1 MNVLILMRN
10 FLSLLFFLFISLW
23 GGTQNITISGTIKDS
38 QSGETLIGATVFVN
52 ELKIGASTNVY
63 GFYSLTIPAGTYSV
77 TYSYVGYKEVSST
90 RTLAESVTL
99 NQELTSSDVV
109 INEFK
114 VEAEKG
120 DENTKSTQM
129 GTVELDVEQIKNL
142 PAFMGEVDVLKTIQ
156 LLPGVQSSGE
166 GNTGFYVRG
175 GGPDQN
181 LIMLD
186 EAVVYNAAH
195 LFGFFSVFNADA
207 IKNVNLIKG
216 GMPANY
222 GGRLSSVLDIS
233 MKEGNDRNFHGA
245 GGIGLIASRL
255 TLEGPVQKNKSSFIV
270 SGRRTYISELAQ
282 PFIKEDAPIK
292 GSGYYFYDFNAK
304 INYQVSDKDKLF
316 LSGYFGKD
324 VFTYS
329 QAESGFTINIPWG
342 NATAALRWNHIFS
355 DKLFL
360 NTTAIYSS
368 YDFTFEGRQEDFS
381 FGLYSGI
388 RDWNLKADFS
398 YYPNPKNTIK
408 FGVNYTYHTF
418 IPNNVTATQGDTEF
432 DLGGAVRLYANEG
445 AIYFLDD
452 IELSPLLKINAGIR
466 LSSFQHVGPFK
477 RYIKDNEGNVLEE
490 IEYDDFQSLKTYV
503 RPEPRLTGRYTLNE
517 SSSMKFGATLNYQYM
532 HLVSVGGNSL
542 PTDLWIPSTDI
553 VKPQQASQ
561 VNLGYFK
568 NFKKNT
574 YEASVELYYKDL
586 RNLVEFKDGA
596 DPSDG
601 VNDNIDNQLTFGKG
615 YSYGA
620 ELFLKKSLGKL
631 TGWVGYT
638 WSRTMR
644 QFDELNQG
652 REYPAKF
659 DRRHDLSITAS
670 YNLGEKWTFGAI
682 FVYATGNSITLPASK
697 YFIEGE
703 LLVEYAD
710 RNSYRMAPYH
720 RADISATYQGKKH
733 KEYKDVATGEIKKVK
748 KKFTSSWNFSVFN
761 LYNRRNPYFIYFDS
775 SGGFTQGTLDVSAIQ
790 VSLFPILPSVT
801 WNFSF

>member
-1 MNVLILMRN
+1 MLKLKLTFFFVLISFVS
-10 FLSLLFFLFISLW
+10 FL
-23 GGTQNITISGTIKDS
+23 QNSTLSGSIKDS
-38 QSGETLIGATVFVN
+38 ETGELLIGASVFV
-52 ELKIGASTNVY
+52 EKLKQGISSNLY
-63 GFYSLTIPAGTYSV
+63 GFYSLTIPNGNYTVKVSF
-77 TYSYVGYKEVSST
+77 VGYREVVKKI
-90 RTLAESVTL
+90 E
-99 NQELTSSDVV
+99 
-109 INEFK
+109 INESQKLNIELVPTDVFIPI
-114 VEAEKG
+114 VTIEG
-120 DENTKSTQM
+120 ENEDGNTRDTDMSK
-129 GTVELDVEQIKNL
+129 VELDVEQLKTL
-142 PAFMGEVDVLKTIQ
+142 PAFMGEVDILKSIQ

-207 IKNVNLIKG
+207 IKNVNLVKG

-233 MKEGNDRNFHGA
+233 MKDGNAKKFQAD
-245 GGIGLIASRL
+245 GGIGVIASRL
-255 TLEGPVQKNKSSFIV
+255 TLQGPIQKNKSSFIV

-282 PFIKEDAPIK
+282 PFIKDDSPVK

-304 INYQVSDKDKLF
+304 LNYEISDKDRLY

-324 VFTYS
+324 VFTYV
-329 QAESGFTINIPWG
+329 QAESGFTVNIPWG
-342 NATAALRWNHIFS
+342 NATAALRWNHLFS

-368 YDFTFEGRQEDFS
+368 YDFQFEGRQEDFS

-398 YYPNPKNTIK
+398 YYPNPKHTIK
-408 FGVNYTYHTF
+408 FGTNYTYHTF

-445 AIYFLDD
+445 ALYFLDD
-452 IELSPLLKINAGIR
+452 VELTSLLKMNIGFR
-466 LSSFQHVGPFK
+466 LSSFQHIGPFT
-477 RYIKDNEGNVLEE
+477 RYIKDNNDNIIET
-490 IEYDDFQSLKTYV
+490 IEYTGKKALKTYV
-503 RPEPRLTGRYTLNE
+503 RPEPRVTGRLILDEN
-517 SSSMKFGATLNYQYM
+517 SSFKFGSTLNYQYM

-542 PTDLWIPSTDI
+542 PTNLWIPSTDVI
-553 VKPQQASQ
+553 KPQQAIQ
-561 VNLGYFK
+561 FNMGYFR
-568 NFKKNT
+568 NFKNNMFET
-574 YEASVELYYKDL
+574 SVEVYYKDL
-586 RNLVEFKDGA
+586 QNLIEFKDGA

-601 VNDNIDNQLTFGKG
+601 VNDNIDNQVTFGDG

-620 ELFLKKSLGKL
+620 ELFIKKNKGKL
-631 TGWVGYT
+631 TGWIGYT
-638 WSRTMR
+638 WSKTFR
-644 QFDELNQG
+644 QFDELNNG
-652 REYPAKF
+652 NKYPAKF
-659 DRRHDLSITAS
+659 DRRHDLSITGA
-670 YNLGEKWTFGAI
+670 YRLNERWVFGAV

-697 YFIEGE
+697 YFVEGD

-720 RADISATYQGKKH
+720 RADISATWYGKKY
-733 KEYKDVATGEIKKVK
+733 KEFKNIETGEMEQVP
-748 KKFTSSWNFSVFN
+748 KKFTSNWNFSVFN
-761 LYNRRNPYFIYFDS
+761 LYNRKNPYFIYFDNT
-775 SGGFTQGTLDVSAIQ
+775 GNLTQGTLDVAAIQ
-790 VSLFPILPSVT
+790 VSLFPVLPSVT

>member
-1 MNVLILMRN
+1 MLKLKLTFFFVLISFVS
-10 FLSLLFFLFISLW
+10 FL
-23 GGTQNITISGTIKDS
+23 QNSTLSGSIKDS
-38 QSGETLIGATVFVN
+38 ETGELLIGASVFV
-52 ELKIGASTNVY
+52 EKLKQGISSNLY
-63 GFYSLTIPAGTYSV
+63 GFYSLTIPNGNYTVKVSF
-77 TYSYVGYKEVSST
+77 VGYREVVKKI
-90 RTLAESVTL
+90 E
-99 NQELTSSDVV
+99 
-109 INEFK
+109 INESQKLNIELVPTDVFIPI
-114 VEAEKG
+114 VTIEG
-120 DENTKSTQM
+120 ENEDGNTRDTDMSK
-129 GTVELDVEQIKNL
+129 VELDVEQLKTL
-142 PAFMGEVDVLKTIQ
+142 PAFMGEVDILKSIQ

-207 IKNVNLIKG
+207 IKNVNLVKG

-233 MKEGNDRNFHGA
+233 MKDGNAKKFQAD
-245 GGIGLIASRL
+245 GGIGVIASRL
-255 TLEGPVQKNKSSFIV
+255 TLQGPIQKNKSSFIV

-282 PFIKEDAPIK
+282 PFIKDDSPVK

-304 INYQVSDKDKLF
+304 LNYEISDKDRLY

-324 VFTYS
+324 VFTYV
-329 QAESGFTINIPWG
+329 QAESGFTVNIPWG
-342 NATAALRWNHIFS
+342 NATAALRWNHLFS

-368 YDFTFEGRQEDFS
+368 YDFQFEGRQEDFS

-398 YYPNPKNTIK
+398 YYPNPKHTIK
-408 FGVNYTYHTF
+408 FGANYTYHTF

-445 AIYFLDD
+445 ALYFLDD
-452 IELSPLLKINAGIR
+452 VELTSLLKMNIGFR
-466 LSSFQHVGPFK
+466 LSSFQHIGPFT
-477 RYIKDNEGNVLEE
+477 RYIKDNNDNIIET
-490 IEYDDFQSLKTYV
+490 IEYTGKKALKTYV
-503 RPEPRLTGRYTLNE
+503 RPEPRVTGRLILDEN
-517 SSSMKFGATLNYQYM
+517 SSFKFGSTLNYQYM

-542 PTDLWIPSTDI
+542 PTDLWIPSTDVI
-553 VKPQQASQ
+553 KPQQAIQ
-561 VNLGYFK
+561 FNMGYFR
-568 NFKKNT
+568 NFKNNMFET
-574 YEASVELYYKDL
+574 SVEVYYKDL
-586 RNLVEFKDGA
+586 QNLIEFKDGA

-601 VNDNIDNQLTFGKG
+601 VNDNIDNQVTFGDG

-620 ELFLKKSLGKL
+620 ELFIKKNKGKL
-631 TGWVGYT
+631 IGWIGYT
-638 WSRTMR
+638 WSKTFR
-644 QFDELNQG
+644 QFDELNNG
-652 REYPAKF
+652 NKYPAKF
-659 DRRHDLSITAS
+659 DRRHDLSITGA
-670 YNLGEKWTFGAI
+670 YRLNERWVFGAV

-697 YFIEGE
+697 YFVEGE

-720 RADISATYQGKKH
+720 RADISATWYGKKY
-733 KEYKDVATGEIKKVK
+733 KEFKNIETGEMEQVP
-748 KKFTSSWNFSVFN
+748 KKFTSNWNFSVFN
-761 LYNRRNPYFIYFDS
+761 LYNRKNPYFIYFDNT
-775 SGGFTQGTLDVSAIQ
+775 GNLTQGTLDVAAIQ
-790 VSLFPILPSVT
+790 VSLFPVLPSVT

>member
-1 MNVLILMRN
+1 MLKLKLTFFFVLISFVS
-10 FLSLLFFLFISLW
+10 FL
-23 GGTQNITISGTIKDS
+23 QNSTLSGSIKDS
-38 QSGETLIGATVFVN
+38 ETGELLIGASVFV
-52 ELKIGASTNVY
+52 EKLKQGISSNLY
-63 GFYSLTIPAGTYSV
+63 GFYSLTIPNGNYTVKVSF
-77 TYSYVGYKEVSST
+77 VGYSEVVKKI
-90 RTLAESVTL
+90 E
-99 NQELTSSDVV
+99 
-109 INEFK
+109 INESQKLNIELVPTDVFIPI
-114 VEAEKG
+114 VTIEG
-120 DENTKSTQM
+120 ENEDGNTRDTDMSK
-129 GTVELDVEQIKNL
+129 VELDVEQLKTL
-142 PAFMGEVDVLKTIQ
+142 PAFMGEVDILKSIQ

-207 IKNVNLIKG
+207 IKNVNLVKG

-233 MKEGNDRNFHGA
+233 MKDGNAKKFQAD
-245 GGIGLIASRL
+245 GGIGVIASRL
-255 TLEGPVQKNKSSFIV
+255 TLQGPIQKNKSSFIV

-282 PFIKEDAPIK
+282 PFIKDDSPVK

-304 INYQVSDKDKLF
+304 LNYEISDKDRLY

-324 VFTYS
+324 VFTYV
-329 QAESGFTINIPWG
+329 QAESGFTVNIPWG
-342 NATAALRWNHIFS
+342 NATAALRWNHLFS

-368 YDFTFEGRQEDFS
+368 YDFQFEGRQEDFS

-398 YYPNPKNTIK
+398 YYPNPKHTIK
-408 FGVNYTYHTF
+408 FGANCTYHTF

-445 AIYFLDD
+445 ALYFLDD
-452 IELSPLLKINAGIR
+452 VELTSLLKMNIGFR
-466 LSSFQHVGPFK
+466 LSSFQHIGPFT
-477 RYIKDNEGNVLEE
+477 RYIKDNNDNIIET
-490 IEYDDFQSLKTYV
+490 IEYTGKKALKTYV
-503 RPEPRLTGRYTLNE
+503 RPEPRVTGRLILDEN
-517 SSSMKFGATLNYQYM
+517 SSFKFGSTLNYQYM

-542 PTDLWIPSTDI
+542 PTDLWIPSTDVI
-553 VKPQQASQ
+553 KPQQAIQ
-561 VNLGYFK
+561 FNMGYFR
-568 NFKKNT
+568 NFKNNMFET
-574 YEASVELYYKDL
+574 SVEVYYKDL
-586 RNLVEFKDGA
+586 QNLIEFKDGA

-601 VNDNIDNQLTFGKG
+601 VNDNIDNQVTFGDG

-620 ELFLKKSLGKL
+620 ELFIKKNKGKL
-631 TGWVGYT
+631 TGWIGYT
-638 WSRTMR
+638 WSKTFR
-644 QFDELNQG
+644 QFDELNNG
-652 REYPAKF
+652 NKYPAKF
-659 DRRHDLSITAS
+659 DRRHDLSITGA
-670 YNLGEKWTFGAI
+670 YRLNERWVFGAV

-697 YFIEGE
+697 YFVEGE

-720 RADISATYQGKKH
+720 RADISATWYGKKY
-733 KEYKDVATGEIKKVK
+733 KEFKNIETGEMEQVP
-748 KKFTSSWNFSVFN
+748 KKFTSNWNFSVFN
-761 LYNRRNPYFIYFDS
+761 LYNRKNPYFIYFDNT
-775 SGGFTQGTLDVSAIQ
+775 GNLTQGTLDVAAIQ
-790 VSLFPILPSVT
+790 VSLFPVLPSVT

>member
-1 MNVLILMRN
+1 MLKLKLTFFFVLISFVS
-10 FLSLLFFLFISLW
+10 FL
-23 GGTQNITISGTIKDS
+23 QNSTLSGSIKDS
-38 QSGETLIGATVFVN
+38 ETGELLIGASVFV
-52 ELKIGASTNVY
+52 EKLKQGISSNLY
-63 GFYSLTIPAGTYSV
+63 GFYSLTIPNGNYTVKVSF
-77 TYSYVGYKEVSST
+77 VGYREVVKKI
-90 RTLAESVTL
+90 E
-99 NQELTSSDVV
+99 
-109 INEFK
+109 INESQKLNIELVPTDVFIPI
-114 VEAEKG
+114 VTIEG
-120 DENTKSTQM
+120 ENEDGNTRDTDMSK
-129 GTVELDVEQIKNL
+129 VELDVEQLKTL
-142 PAFMGEVDVLKTIQ
+142 PAFMGEVDILKSIQ

-207 IKNVNLIKG
+207 IKNVNLVKG

-233 MKEGNDRNFHGA
+233 MKDGNAKKFQAD
-245 GGIGLIASRL
+245 GGIGVIASRL
-255 TLEGPVQKNKSSFIV
+255 TLQGPIQKNKSSFIV

-282 PFIKEDAPIK
+282 PFIKDDSPVK

-304 INYQVSDKDKLF
+304 LNYEISDKDRLY

-324 VFTYS
+324 VFTYV
-329 QAESGFTINIPWG
+329 QAESGFTVNIPWG
-342 NATAALRWNHIFS
+342 NATAALRWNHLFS

-368 YDFTFEGRQEDFS
+368 YDFQFEGRQEDFS

-398 YYPNPKNTIK
+398 YYPNPKHTIK
-408 FGVNYTYHTF
+408 FGANYTYHTF

-445 AIYFLDD
+445 ALYFLDD
-452 IELSPLLKINAGIR
+452 VELTSLLKMNIGFR
-466 LSSFQHVGPFK
+466 LSSFQHIGPFT
-477 RYIKDNEGNVLEE
+477 RYIKDNNDNIIET
-490 IEYDDFQSLKTYV
+490 IEYTGKKALKTYV
-503 RPEPRLTGRYTLNE
+503 RPEPRVTGRLILDEN
-517 SSSMKFGATLNYQYM
+517 SSFKFGSTLNYQYM

-542 PTDLWIPSTDI
+542 PTNLWIPSTDVI
-553 VKPQQASQ
+553 KPQQAIQ
-561 VNLGYFK
+561 FNMGYFR
-568 NFKKNT
+568 NFKNNMFET
-574 YEASVELYYKDL
+574 SVEVYYKDL
-586 RNLVEFKDGA
+586 QNLIEFKDGA

-601 VNDNIDNQLTFGKG
+601 VNDNIDNQVTFGDG

-620 ELFLKKSLGKL
+620 ELFIKKNKGKL
-631 TGWVGYT
+631 TGWIGYT
-638 WSRTMR
+638 WSKTFR
-644 QFDELNQG
+644 QFDELNNG
-652 REYPAKF
+652 NKYPAKF
-659 DRRHDLSITAS
+659 DRRHDLSITGA
-670 YNLGEKWTFGAI
+670 YRLNERWVFGAV

-697 YFIEGE
+697 YFVEGD

-720 RADISATYQGKKH
+720 RADISATWYGKKY
-733 KEYKDVATGEIKKVK
+733 KEFKNIETGEMEQVP
-748 KKFTSSWNFSVFN
+748 KKFTSNWNFSVFN
-761 LYNRRNPYFIYFDS
+761 LYNRKNPYFIYFDNT
-775 SGGFTQGTLDVSAIQ
+775 GNLTQGTLDVAAIQ
-790 VSLFPILPSVT
+790 VSLFPVLPSVT

>member
-1 MNVLILMRN
+1 MLKLKLTFFFVLISFVS
-10 FLSLLFFLFISLW
+10 FL
-23 GGTQNITISGTIKDS
+23 QNSTLSGSIKDS
-38 QSGETLIGATVFVN
+38 ETGELLIGASVFV
-52 ELKIGASTNVY
+52 EKLKQGISSNLY
-63 GFYSLTIPAGTYSV
+63 GFYSLTIPNGNYTVKVSF
-77 TYSYVGYKEVSST
+77 VGYREVVKKI
-90 RTLAESVTL
+90 E
-99 NQELTSSDVV
+99 
-109 INEFK
+109 INESQKLNIELVPTDVFIPI
-114 VEAEKG
+114 VTIEG
-120 DENTKSTQM
+120 ENEDGNTRDADMSK
-129 GTVELDVEQIKNL
+129 VELDVEQLKTL
-142 PAFMGEVDVLKTIQ
+142 PAFMGEVDILKSIQ

-207 IKNVNLIKG
+207 IKNVNLVKG

-233 MKEGNDRNFHGA
+233 MKDGNAKKFQAD
-245 GGIGLIASRL
+245 GGIGVIASRL
-255 TLEGPVQKNKSSFIV
+255 TLQGPIQKNKSSFIV

-282 PFIKEDAPIK
+282 PFIKDDSPVK

-304 INYQVSDKDKLF
+304 LNYEISDKDRLY

-324 VFTYS
+324 VFTYV
-329 QAESGFTINIPWG
+329 QAESGFTVNIPWG
-342 NATAALRWNHIFS
+342 NATAALRWNHLFS

-368 YDFTFEGRQEDFS
+368 YDFQFEGRQEDFS

-398 YYPNPKNTIK
+398 YYPNPKHTIK
-408 FGVNYTYHTF
+408 FGANYTYHTF

-445 AIYFLDD
+445 ALYFLDD
-452 IELSPLLKINAGIR
+452 VELTSLLKMNIGFR
-466 LSSFQHVGPFK
+466 LSSFQHIGPFT
-477 RYIKDNEGNVLEE
+477 RYIKDNNDNIIET
-490 IEYDDFQSLKTYV
+490 IEYTGKKALKTYV
-503 RPEPRLTGRYTLNE
+503 RPEPRVTGRLILDEN
-517 SSSMKFGATLNYQYM
+517 SSFKFGSTLNYQYM

-542 PTDLWIPSTDI
+542 PTNLWIPSTDVI
-553 VKPQQASQ
+553 KPQQAIQ
-561 VNLGYFK
+561 FNMGYFR
-568 NFKKNT
+568 NFKNNMFET
-574 YEASVELYYKDL
+574 SVEVYYKDL
-586 RNLVEFKDGA
+586 QNLIEFKDGA

-601 VNDNIDNQLTFGKG
+601 VNDNIDNQVTFGDG

-620 ELFLKKSLGKL
+620 ELFIKKNKGKL
-631 TGWVGYT
+631 TGWIGYT
-638 WSRTMR
+638 WSKTFR
-644 QFDELNQG
+644 QFDELNNG
-652 REYPAKF
+652 NKYPAKF
-659 DRRHDLSITAS
+659 DRRHDLSITGA
-670 YNLGEKWTFGAI
+670 YRLNERWVFGAV

-697 YFIEGE
+697 YFVEGE

-720 RADISATYQGKKH
+720 RADISATWYGKKY
-733 KEYKDVATGEIKKVK
+733 KEFKNIETGEMEQVP
-748 KKFTSSWNFSVFN
+748 KKFTSNWNFSVFN
-761 LYNRRNPYFIYFDS
+761 LYNRKNPYFIYFDNT
-775 SGGFTQGTLDVSAIQ
+775 GNLTQGTLDVAAIQ
-790 VSLFPILPSVT
+790 VSLFPVLPSVT

>member
-1 MNVLILMRN
+1 MLKLKLTFFFVLISFVS
-10 FLSLLFFLFISLW
+10 FL
-23 GGTQNITISGTIKDS
+23 QNSTLSGSIKDS
-38 QSGETLIGATVFVN
+38 ETGELLIGASVFV
-52 ELKIGASTNVY
+52 EKLKQGISSNLY
-63 GFYSLTIPAGTYSV
+63 GFYSLTIPNGNYTVKVSF
-77 TYSYVGYKEVSST
+77 VGYREVVKKIEIHESQKLNIELVPTDVFIPIVTIEGENEDGNT
-90 RTLAESVTL
+90 RDTDMS
-99 NQELTSSDVV
+99 
-109 INEFK
+109 K
-114 VEAEKG
+114 
-120 DENTKSTQM
+120 
-129 GTVELDVEQIKNL
+129 VELDVEQLKTL
-142 PAFMGEVDVLKTIQ
+142 PAFMGEVDILKSIQ

-207 IKNVNLIKG
+207 IKNVNLVKG

-233 MKEGNDRNFHGA
+233 MKDGNAKKFQAD
-245 GGIGLIASRL
+245 GGIGVIASRL
-255 TLEGPVQKNKSSFIV
+255 TLQGPIQKNKSSFIV

-282 PFIKEDAPIK
+282 PFIKDDSPVK

-304 INYQVSDKDKLF
+304 LNYEISDKDRLY

-324 VFTYS
+324 VFTYV
-329 QAESGFTINIPWG
+329 QAESGFTVNIPWG
-342 NATAALRWNHIFS
+342 NATAALRWNHLFS

-368 YDFTFEGRQEDFS
+368 YDFQFEGRQEDFS

-398 YYPNPKNTIK
+398 YYPNPKHTIK
-408 FGVNYTYHTF
+408 FGANYTYHTF

-445 AIYFLDD
+445 ALYFLDD
-452 IELSPLLKINAGIR
+452 VELTSLLKMNIGFR
-466 LSSFQHVGPFK
+466 LSSFQHIGPFT
-477 RYIKDNEGNVLEE
+477 RYIKDNNDNIIET
-490 IEYDDFQSLKTYV
+490 IEYTGKKALKTYV
-503 RPEPRLTGRYTLNE
+503 RPEPRVTGRLILDEN
-517 SSSMKFGATLNYQYM
+517 SSFKFGSTLNYQYM

-542 PTDLWIPSTDI
+542 PTDLWIPSTDVI
-553 VKPQQASQ
+553 KPQQAIQ
-561 VNLGYFK
+561 FNMGYFR
-568 NFKKNT
+568 NFKNNMFET
-574 YEASVELYYKDL
+574 SVEVYYKDL
-586 RNLVEFKDGA
+586 QNLIEFKDGA

-601 VNDNIDNQLTFGKG
+601 VNDNIDNQVTFGDG

-620 ELFLKKSLGKL
+620 ELFIKKNKGKL
-631 TGWVGYT
+631 TGWIGYT
-638 WSRTMR
+638 WSKTFR
-644 QFDELNQG
+644 QFDELNNG
-652 REYPAKF
+652 NKYPAKF
-659 DRRHDLSITAS
+659 DRRHDLSITGA
-670 YNLGEKWTFGAI
+670 YRLNERWVFGAV

-697 YFIEGE
+697 YFVEGE

-720 RADISATYQGKKH
+720 RADISATWYGKKY
-733 KEYKDVATGEIKKVK
+733 KEFKNIETGEMEQVP
-748 KKFTSSWNFSVFN
+748 KKFTSNWNFSVFN
-761 LYNRRNPYFIYFDS
+761 LYNRKNPYFIYFDNT
-775 SGGFTQGTLDVSAIQ
+775 GNLTQGTLDVAAIQ
-790 VSLFPILPSVT
+790 VSLFPVLPSVT

>member
-1 MNVLILMRN
+1 MLKLKLTFFFVLISFVS
-10 FLSLLFFLFISLW
+10 FL
-23 GGTQNITISGTIKDS
+23 QNSTLSGSIKDS
-38 QSGETLIGATVFVN
+38 ETGELLIGASVFV
-52 ELKIGASTNVY
+52 EKLKQGISSNLY
-63 GFYSLTIPAGTYSV
+63 GFYSLTIPNGNYTVKVSF
-77 TYSYVGYKEVSST
+77 VGYREVVKKI
-90 RTLAESVTL
+90 E
-99 NQELTSSDVV
+99 
-109 INEFK
+109 INESQKLNIELVPTDVFIPI
-114 VEAEKG
+114 VTIEG
-120 DENTKSTQM
+120 ENEDGNTRDTDMSK
-129 GTVELDVEQIKNL
+129 VELDVEQLKTL
-142 PAFMGEVDVLKTIQ
+142 PAFMGEVDILKSIQ

-207 IKNVNLIKG
+207 IKNVNLVKG

-233 MKEGNDRNFHGA
+233 MKDGNAKKFQAD
-245 GGIGLIASRL
+245 GGIGVIASRL
-255 TLEGPVQKNKSSFIV
+255 TLQGPIQKNKSSFIV

-282 PFIKEDAPIK
+282 PFIKDDSPVK

-304 INYQVSDKDKLF
+304 LNYEISDKDRLY

-324 VFTYS
+324 VFTYV
-329 QAESGFTINIPWG
+329 QAESGFTVNIPWG
-342 NATAALRWNHIFS
+342 NATAALRWNHLFS

-368 YDFTFEGRQEDFS
+368 YDFQFEGRQEDFS

-398 YYPNPKNTIK
+398 YYPNPKHTIK
-408 FGVNYTYHTF
+408 FGTNYTYHTF

-445 AIYFLDD
+445 ALYFLDD
-452 IELSPLLKINAGIR
+452 VELTSLLKMNIGFR
-466 LSSFQHVGPFK
+466 LSSFQHIGPFT
-477 RYIKDNEGNVLEE
+477 RYIKDNNDNIIET
-490 IEYDDFQSLKTYV
+490 IEYTGKKALKTYV
-503 RPEPRLTGRYTLNE
+503 RPEPRVTGRLILDEN
-517 SSSMKFGATLNYQYM
+517 SSFKFGSTLNYQYM

-542 PTDLWIPSTDI
+542 PTNLWIPSTDVI
-553 VKPQQASQ
+553 KPQQAIQ
-561 VNLGYFK
+561 FNMGYFR
-568 NFKKNT
+568 NFKNNMFET
-574 YEASVELYYKDL
+574 SVEVYYKDL
-586 RNLVEFKDGA
+586 QNLIEFKDGA

-601 VNDNIDNQLTFGKG
+601 VNDNIDNQVTFGDG

-620 ELFLKKSLGKL
+620 ELFIKKNKGKL
-631 TGWVGYT
+631 TGWIGYT
-638 WSRTMR
+638 WSKTFR
-644 QFDELNQG
+644 QFDELNNG
-652 REYPAKF
+652 NKYPAKF
-659 DRRHDLSITAS
+659 DRRHDLSITGA
-670 YNLGEKWTFGAI
+670 YRLNERWVFGAV

-697 YFIEGE
+697 YFVEGE

-720 RADISATYQGKKH
+720 RADISATWYGKKY
-733 KEYKDVATGEIKKVK
+733 KEFKNIETGEMEQVP
-748 KKFTSSWNFSVFN
+748 KKFTSNWNFSVFN
-761 LYNRRNPYFIYFDS
+761 LYNRKNPYFIYFDNT
-775 SGGFTQGTLDVSAIQ
+775 GNLTQGTLDVAAIQ
-790 VSLFPILPSVT
+790 VSLFPVLPSVT

>member
-1 MNVLILMRN
+1 MLKLKLTFFFVLISFVS
-10 FLSLLFFLFISLW
+10 FL
-23 GGTQNITISGTIKDS
+23 QNSTLSGSIKDS
-38 QSGETLIGATVFVN
+38 ETGELLIGASVFVE
-52 ELKIGASTNVY
+52 ELKQGISSNLY
-63 GFYSLTIPAGTYSV
+63 GFYSLTIPNGNYTVKVSF
-77 TYSYVGYKEVSST
+77 VGYREVVKKI
-90 RTLAESVTL
+90 E
-99 NQELTSSDVV
+99 
-109 INEFK
+109 INESQKLNIELVPTDVFIPI
-114 VEAEKG
+114 VTIEG
-120 DENTKSTQM
+120 ENEDGNTRDTDMSK
-129 GTVELDVEQIKNL
+129 VELDVEQLKTL
-142 PAFMGEVDVLKTIQ
+142 PAFMGEVDILKSIQ

-207 IKNVNLIKG
+207 IKNVNLVKG

-233 MKEGNDRNFHGA
+233 MKDGNAKKFQAD
-245 GGIGLIASRL
+245 GGIGVIASRL
-255 TLEGPVQKNKSSFIV
+255 TLQGPIQKNKSSFIV

-282 PFIKEDAPIK
+282 PFIKDDSPVK

-304 INYQVSDKDKLF
+304 LNYEISDKDRLY

-324 VFTYS
+324 VFTYV
-329 QAESGFTINIPWG
+329 QAESGFTVNIPWG
-342 NATAALRWNHIFS
+342 NATAALRWNHLFS

-368 YDFTFEGRQEDFS
+368 YDFQFEGRQEDFS

-398 YYPNPKNTIK
+398 YYPNPKHTIK

-432 DLGGAVRLYANEG
+432 DLGGAVRLNANEG
-445 AIYFLDD
+445 ALYFLDD
-452 IELSPLLKINAGIR
+452 VELTSLLKMNIGFR
-466 LSSFQHVGPFK
+466 LSSFQHIGPFT
-477 RYIKDNEGNVLEE
+477 RYIKDNNDNIIET
-490 IEYDDFQSLKTYV
+490 IEYTGKKALKTYV
-503 RPEPRLTGRYTLNE
+503 RPEPRVTGRLILDEN
-517 SSSMKFGATLNYQYM
+517 SSFKFGSTLNYQYM

-542 PTDLWIPSTDI
+542 PTDLWIPSTDVI
-553 VKPQQASQ
+553 KPQQAIQ
-561 VNLGYFK
+561 FNMGYFR
-568 NFKKNT
+568 NFKNNMFET
-574 YEASVELYYKDL
+574 SVEVYYKDL
-586 RNLVEFKDGA
+586 QNLIEFKDGA

-601 VNDNIDNQLTFGKG
+601 VNDNIDNQVTFGDG

-620 ELFLKKSLGKL
+620 ELFIKKNKGKL
-631 TGWVGYT
+631 TGWIGYT
-638 WSRTMR
+638 WSKTFR
-644 QFDELNQG
+644 QFDELNNG
-652 REYPAKF
+652 NKYPAKF
-659 DRRHDLSITAS
+659 DRRHDLSITGA
-670 YNLGEKWTFGAI
+670 YRLNERWVFGAV

-697 YFIEGE
+697 YFVEGE

-720 RADISATYQGKKH
+720 RADISATWYGKKY
-733 KEYKDVATGEIKKVK
+733 KEFKNIETGEMEQVP
-748 KKFTSSWNFSVFN
+748 KKFTSNWNFSVFN
-761 LYNRRNPYFIYFDS
+761 LYNRKNPYFIYFDNT
-775 SGGFTQGTLDVSAIQ
+775 GNLTQGTLDVAAIQ
-790 VSLFPILPSVT
+790 VSLFPVLPSVT

>member
-1 MNVLILMRN
+1 MLKLKLTFFFVLISFVS
-10 FLSLLFFLFISLW
+10 FL
-23 GGTQNITISGTIKDS
+23 QNSTLSGSIKDS
-38 QSGETLIGATVFVN
+38 ETGELLIGASVFV
-52 ELKIGASTNVY
+52 EKLKQGISSNLY
-63 GFYSLTIPAGTYSV
+63 GFYSLTIPNGNYTVKVSF
-77 TYSYVGYKEVSST
+77 VGYREVVKKI
-90 RTLAESVTL
+90 E
-99 NQELTSSDVV
+99 
-109 INEFK
+109 INESQKLNIELVPTDVFIPI
-114 VEAEKG
+114 VTIEG
-120 DENTKSTQM
+120 ENEDGNTRDTDMSK
-129 GTVELDVEQIKNL
+129 VELDVEQLKTL
-142 PAFMGEVDVLKTIQ
+142 PAFMGEVDILKSIQ

-207 IKNVNLIKG
+207 IKNVNLVKG

-233 MKEGNDRNFHGA
+233 MKDGNAKKFQAD
-245 GGIGLIASRL
+245 GGIGVIASRL
-255 TLEGPVQKNKSSFIV
+255 TLQGPIQKNKSSFIV

-282 PFIKEDAPIK
+282 PFIKDDSPVK

-304 INYQVSDKDKLF
+304 LNYEISDKDRLY

-324 VFTYS
+324 VFTYV
-329 QAESGFTINIPWG
+329 QAESGFTVNIPWG
-342 NATAALRWNHIFS
+342 NATAALRWNHLFS

-368 YDFTFEGRQEDFS
+368 YDFQFEGRQEDFS

-398 YYPNPKNTIK
+398 YYPNPKHTIK
-408 FGVNYTYHTF
+408 FGANYTYHTF

-445 AIYFLDD
+445 ALYFLDD
-452 IELSPLLKINAGIR
+452 VELTSLLKMNIGFR
-466 LSSFQHVGPFK
+466 LSSFQHIGPFT
-477 RYIKDNEGNVLEE
+477 RYIKDNNDNIIET
-490 IEYDDFQSLKTYV
+490 IEYTGKKALKTYV
-503 RPEPRLTGRYTLNE
+503 RPEPRVTGRLILDEN
-517 SSSMKFGATLNYQYM
+517 SSFKFGSTLNYQYM

-542 PTDLWIPSTDI
+542 PTDLWIPSTDVI
-553 VKPQQASQ
+553 KPQQAIQ
-561 VNLGYFK
+561 FNMGYFR
-568 NFKKNT
+568 NFKNNMFET
-574 YEASVELYYKDL
+574 SVEVYYKDL
-586 RNLVEFKDGA
+586 QNLIEFKDGA

-601 VNDNIDNQLTFGKG
+601 VNDNIDNQVTFGDG

-620 ELFLKKSLGKL
+620 ELFIKKNKGKL
-631 TGWVGYT
+631 TGWIGYT
-638 WSRTMR
+638 WSKTFR
-644 QFDELNQG
+644 QFDELNNG
-652 REYPAKF
+652 NKYPAKF
-659 DRRHDLSITAS
+659 DRRHDLSITGA
-670 YNLGEKWTFGAI
+670 YRLNERWVFGAV

-697 YFIEGE
+697 YFVEGE

-720 RADISATYQGKKH
+720 RADISATWYGKKY
-733 KEYKDVATGEIKKVK
+733 KEFKNIETGEMEQVP
-748 KKFTSSWNFSVFN
+748 KKFTSNWNFSVFN
-761 LYNRRNPYFIYFDS
+761 LYNRKNPYFIYFDNT
-775 SGGFTQGTLDVSAIQ
+775 GNLTQGTLDVAAIQ
-790 VSLFPILPSVT
+790 VSLFPVLPSVT

>member
-1 MNVLILMRN
+1 MLKLKLTFFFVLISFVS
-10 FLSLLFFLFISLW
+10 FL
-23 GGTQNITISGTIKDS
+23 QNSTLSGSIKDS
-38 QSGETLIGATVFVN
+38 ETGELLIGASVFVE
-52 ELKIGASTNVY
+52 ELKQGISSNLY
-63 GFYSLTIPAGTYSV
+63 GFYSLTIPNGNYTVKVSF
-77 TYSYVGYKEVSST
+77 VGYREVVKKI
-90 RTLAESVTL
+90 E
-99 NQELTSSDVV
+99 
-109 INEFK
+109 INESQKLNIELVPTDVFIPI
-114 VEAEKG
+114 VTIEG
-120 DENTKSTQM
+120 ENEDGNTRDTDMSK
-129 GTVELDVEQIKNL
+129 VELDVEQLKTL
-142 PAFMGEVDVLKTIQ
+142 PAFMGEVDILKSIQ

-207 IKNVNLIKG
+207 IKNVNLVKG

-233 MKEGNDRNFHGA
+233 MKDGNAKKFQAD
-245 GGIGLIASRL
+245 GGIGVIASRL
-255 TLEGPVQKNKSSFIV
+255 TLQGPIQKNKSSFIV

-282 PFIKEDAPIK
+282 PFIKDDSPVK

-304 INYQVSDKDKLF
+304 LNYEISDKDRLY

-324 VFTYS
+324 VFTYV
-329 QAESGFTINIPWG
+329 QAESGFTVNIPWG
-342 NATAALRWNHIFS
+342 NATAALRWNHLFS

-368 YDFTFEGRQEDFS
+368 YDFQFEGRQEDFS

-398 YYPNPKNTIK
+398 YYPNPKHTIK
-408 FGVNYTYHTF
+408 FGANYTYHTF

-445 AIYFLDD
+445 ALYFLDD
-452 IELSPLLKINAGIR
+452 VELTSLLKMNIGFR
-466 LSSFQHVGPFK
+466 LSSFQHIGPFT
-477 RYIKDNEGNVLEE
+477 RYIKDNNDNIIET
-490 IEYDDFQSLKTYV
+490 IEYTGKKALKTYV
-503 RPEPRLTGRYTLNE
+503 RPEPRVTGRLILDEN
-517 SSSMKFGATLNYQYM
+517 SSFKFGSTLNYQYM

-542 PTDLWIPSTDI
+542 PTDLWIPSTDVI
-553 VKPQQASQ
+553 KPQQAIQ
-561 VNLGYFK
+561 FNMGYFR
-568 NFKKNT
+568 NFKNNMFET
-574 YEASVELYYKDL
+574 SVEVYYKDL
-586 RNLVEFKDGA
+586 QNLIEFKDGA

-601 VNDNIDNQLTFGKG
+601 VNDNIDNQVTFGDG

-620 ELFLKKSLGKL
+620 ELFIKKNKGKL
-631 TGWVGYT
+631 TGWIGYT
-638 WSRTMR
+638 WSKTFR
-644 QFDELNQG
+644 QFDELNNG
-652 REYPAKF
+652 NKYPAKF
-659 DRRHDLSITAS
+659 DRRHDLSITGA
-670 YNLGEKWTFGAI
+670 YRLNERWVFGAV

-697 YFIEGE
+697 YFVEGE

-720 RADISATYQGKKH
+720 RADISATWYGKKY
-733 KEYKDVATGEIKKVK
+733 KEFKNIETGEMEQVP
-748 KKFTSSWNFSVFN
+748 KKFTSNWNFSVFN
-761 LYNRRNPYFIYFDS
+761 LYNRKNPYFIYFDNT
-775 SGGFTQGTLDVSAIQ
+775 GNLTQGTLDVAAIQ
-790 VSLFPILPSVT
+790 VSLFPVLPSVT

>member
-1 MNVLILMRN
+1 MLKLKLTFFFVLISFVS
-10 FLSLLFFLFISLW
+10 FL
-23 GGTQNITISGTIKDS
+23 QNSTLSGSIKDS
-38 QSGETLIGATVFVN
+38 ETGELLIGASVFV
-52 ELKIGASTNVY
+52 EKLKQGISSNLY
-63 GFYSLTIPAGTYSV
+63 GFYSLTIPNGNYTVKVSF
-77 TYSYVGYKEVSST
+77 VGYREVVKKI
-90 RTLAESVTL
+90 E
-99 NQELTSSDVV
+99 
-109 INEFK
+109 INESQKLNIELVPTDVFIPI
-114 VEAEKG
+114 VTIEG
-120 DENTKSTQM
+120 ENEDGNTRDTDMSK
-129 GTVELDVEQIKNL
+129 VELDVEQLKTL
-142 PAFMGEVDVLKTIQ
+142 PAFMGEVDILKSIQ

-207 IKNVNLIKG
+207 IKNVNLVKG

-233 MKEGNDRNFHGA
+233 MKDGNAKKFQAD
-245 GGIGLIASRL
+245 GGIGVIASRL
-255 TLEGPVQKNKSSFIV
+255 TLQGPIQKNKSSFIV

-282 PFIKEDAPIK
+282 PFIKDDSPVK

-304 INYQVSDKDKLF
+304 LNYEISDKDRLY

-324 VFTYS
+324 VFTYV
-329 QAESGFTINIPWG
+329 QAESGFTVNIPWG
-342 NATAALRWNHIFS
+342 NATAALRWNHLFS

-368 YDFTFEGRQEDFS
+368 YDFQFEGRQEDFS

-398 YYPNPKNTIK
+398 YYPNPKHTIK
-408 FGVNYTYHTF
+408 FGANYTYHTF

-445 AIYFLDD
+445 ALYFLDD
-452 IELSPLLKINAGIR
+452 VELTSLLKMNIGFR
-466 LSSFQHVGPFK
+466 LSSFQHIGPFT
-477 RYIKDNEGNVLEE
+477 RYIKDNNDNIIET
-490 IEYDDFQSLKTYV
+490 IEYTGKKALKTYV
-503 RPEPRLTGRYTLNE
+503 RPEPRVTGRLILDEN
-517 SSSMKFGATLNYQYM
+517 SSFKFGSTLNYQYM

-542 PTDLWIPSTDI
+542 PTDLWIPSTDVI
-553 VKPQQASQ
+553 KPQQAIQ
-561 VNLGYFK
+561 FNMGYFR
-568 NFKKNT
+568 NFKNNMFET
-574 YEASVELYYKDL
+574 SVEVYYKDL
-586 RNLVEFKDGA
+586 QNLIAFKDGA

-601 VNDNIDNQLTFGKG
+601 VNDNIDNQVTFGDG

-620 ELFLKKSLGKL
+620 ELFIKKNKGKL
-631 TGWVGYT
+631 TGWIGYT
-638 WSRTMR
+638 WSKTFR
-644 QFDELNQG
+644 QFDELNNG
-652 REYPAKF
+652 NKYPAKF
-659 DRRHDLSITAS
+659 DRRHDLSITGA
-670 YNLGEKWTFGAI
+670 YRLNERWVFGAV

-697 YFIEGE
+697 YFVEGE

-720 RADISATYQGKKH
+720 RADISATWYGKKY
-733 KEYKDVATGEIKKVK
+733 KEFKNIETGEMEQVP
-748 KKFTSSWNFSVFN
+748 KKFTSNWNFSVFN
-761 LYNRRNPYFIYFDS
+761 LYNRKNPYFIYFDNT
-775 SGGFTQGTLDVSAIQ
+775 GNLTQGTLDVAAIQ
-790 VSLFPILPSVT
+790 VSLFPVLPSVT

>member
-1 MNVLILMRN
+1 MLKLKLTFFFVLIPFVS
-10 FLSLLFFLFISLW
+10 FL
-23 GGTQNITISGTIKDS
+23 QNSTLSGSIKDS
-38 QSGETLIGATVFVN
+38 ETGELLIGASVFV
-52 ELKIGASTNVY
+52 EKLKQGISSNLY
-63 GFYSLTIPAGTYSV
+63 GFYSLTIPNGNYTVKVSF
-77 TYSYVGYKEVSST
+77 VGYREVVKKI
-90 RTLAESVTL
+90 E
-99 NQELTSSDVV
+99 
-109 INEFK
+109 INESQKLNIELVPTDVFIPI
-114 VEAEKG
+114 VTIEG
-120 DENTKSTQM
+120 ENEDGNTRDTDMSK
-129 GTVELDVEQIKNL
+129 VELDVEQLKTL
-142 PAFMGEVDVLKTIQ
+142 PAFMGEVDILKSIQ

-207 IKNVNLIKG
+207 IKNVNLVKG

-233 MKEGNDRNFHGA
+233 MKDGNAKKFQAD
-245 GGIGLIASRL
+245 GGIGVIASRL
-255 TLEGPVQKNKSSFIV
+255 TLQGPIQKNKSSFIV

-282 PFIKEDAPIK
+282 PFIKDDSPVK

-304 INYQVSDKDKLF
+304 LNYEISDKDRLY

-324 VFTYS
+324 VFTYV
-329 QAESGFTINIPWG
+329 QAESGFTVNIPWG
-342 NATAALRWNHIFS
+342 NATAALRWNHLFS

-368 YDFTFEGRQEDFS
+368 YDFQFEGRQEDFS

-398 YYPNPKNTIK
+398 YYPNPKHTIK
-408 FGVNYTYHTF
+408 FGANYTYHTF

-445 AIYFLDD
+445 ALYFLDD
-452 IELSPLLKINAGIR
+452 VELTSLLKMNIGFR
-466 LSSFQHVGPFK
+466 LSSFQHIGPFT
-477 RYIKDNEGNVLEE
+477 RYIKDNNDNIIET
-490 IEYDDFQSLKTYV
+490 IEYTGKKALKTYV
-503 RPEPRLTGRYTLNE
+503 RPEPRVTGRLILDEN
-517 SSSMKFGATLNYQYM
+517 SSFKFGSTLNYQYM

-542 PTDLWIPSTDI
+542 PTDLWIPSTDVI
-553 VKPQQASQ
+553 KPQQAIQ
-561 VNLGYFK
+561 FNMGYFR
-568 NFKKNT
+568 NFKNNMFET
-574 YEASVELYYKDL
+574 SVEVYYKDL
-586 RNLVEFKDGA
+586 QNLIEFKDGA

-601 VNDNIDNQLTFGKG
+601 VNDNIDNQVTFGDG

-620 ELFLKKSLGKL
+620 ELFIKKNKGKL
-631 TGWVGYT
+631 IGWIGYT
-638 WSRTMR
+638 WSKTFR
-644 QFDELNQG
+644 QFDELNNG
-652 REYPAKF
+652 NKYPAKF
-659 DRRHDLSITAS
+659 DRRHDLSITGA
-670 YNLGEKWTFGAI
+670 YRLNERWVFGAV

-697 YFIEGE
+697 YFVEGE

-720 RADISATYQGKKH
+720 RADISATWYGKKY
-733 KEYKDVATGEIKKVK
+733 KEFKNIETGEMEQVP
-748 KKFTSSWNFSVFN
+748 KKFTSNWNFSVFN
-761 LYNRRNPYFIYFDS
+761 LYNRKNPYFIYFDNT
-775 SGGFTQGTLDVSAIQ
+775 GNLTQGTLDVAAIQ
-790 VSLFPILPSVT
+790 VSLFPVLPSVT

>member
-1 MNVLILMRN
+1 MLKLKLTFFFVLISFVS
-10 FLSLLFFLFISLW
+10 FL
-23 GGTQNITISGTIKDS
+23 QNSTLSGSIKDS
-38 QSGETLIGATVFVN
+38 ETGELLIGASVFVEKLN
-52 ELKIGASTNVY
+52 QGISSNLY
-63 GFYSLTIPAGTYSV
+63 GFYSLTIPNGNYTVKVSF
-77 TYSYVGYKEVSST
+77 VGYREVVKKI
-90 RTLAESVTL
+90 E
-99 NQELTSSDVV
+99 
-109 INEFK
+109 INESQKLNIELVPTDVFIPI
-114 VEAEKG
+114 VTIEG
-120 DENTKSTQM
+120 ENEDGNTRDTDMSK
-129 GTVELDVEQIKNL
+129 VELDVEQLKTL
-142 PAFMGEVDVLKTIQ
+142 PAFMGEVDILKSIQ

-207 IKNVNLIKG
+207 IKNVNLVKG

-233 MKEGNDRNFHGA
+233 MKDGNAKKFQAD
-245 GGIGLIASRL
+245 GGIGVIASRL
-255 TLEGPVQKNKSSFIV
+255 TLQGPIQKNKSSFIV

-282 PFIKEDAPIK
+282 PFIKDDSPVK

-304 INYQVSDKDKLF
+304 LNYEISDKDRLY

-324 VFTYS
+324 VFTYV
-329 QAESGFTINIPWG
+329 QAESGFTVNIPWG
-342 NATAALRWNHIFS
+342 NATAALRWNHLFS

-368 YDFTFEGRQEDFS
+368 YDFQFEGRQEDFS

-398 YYPNPKNTIK
+398 YYPNPKHTIK
-408 FGVNYTYHTF
+408 FGANYTYHTF

-445 AIYFLDD
+445 ALYFLDD
-452 IELSPLLKINAGIR
+452 VELTSLLKMNIGFR
-466 LSSFQHVGPFK
+466 LSSFQHIGPFT
-477 RYIKDNEGNVLEE
+477 RYIKDNNDNIIET
-490 IEYDDFQSLKTYV
+490 IEYTGKKALKTYV
-503 RPEPRLTGRYTLNE
+503 RPEPRVTGRLILDEN
-517 SSSMKFGATLNYQYM
+517 SSFKFGSTLNYQYM

-542 PTDLWIPSTDI
+542 PTDLWIPSTDVI
-553 VKPQQASQ
+553 KPQQAIQ
-561 VNLGYFK
+561 FNMGYFR
-568 NFKKNT
+568 NFKNNMFET
-574 YEASVELYYKDL
+574 SVEVYYKDL
-586 RNLVEFKDGA
+586 QNLIEFKDGA

-601 VNDNIDNQLTFGKG
+601 VNDNIDNQVTFGDG

-620 ELFLKKSLGKL
+620 ELFIKKNKGKL
-631 TGWVGYT
+631 TGWIGYT
-638 WSRTMR
+638 WSKTFL
-644 QFDELNQG
+644 QFDELNNG
-652 REYPAKF
+652 NKYPAKF
-659 DRRHDLSITAS
+659 DRRHDLSITGA
-670 YNLGEKWTFGAI
+670 YRLNERWVFGAV

-697 YFIEGE
+697 YFVEGE

-720 RADISATYQGKKH
+720 RADISATWYGKKY
-733 KEYKDVATGEIKKVK
+733 KEFKNIETGEMEQVP
-748 KKFTSSWNFSVFN
+748 KKFTSNWNFSVFN
-761 LYNRRNPYFIYFDS
+761 LYNRKNPYFIYFDNT
-775 SGGFTQGTLDVSAIQ
+775 GNLTQGTLDVAAIQ
-790 VSLFPILPSVT
+790 VSLFPVLPSVT

>member
-1 MNVLILMRN
+1 MLKLKLTFFFVLISFVS
-10 FLSLLFFLFISLW
+10 FL
-23 GGTQNITISGTIKDS
+23 QNSTLSGSIKDS
-38 QSGETLIGATVFVN
+38 ETGELLIGASVFV
-52 ELKIGASTNVY
+52 EKLKQGISSNLY
-63 GFYSLTIPAGTYSV
+63 GFYSLTIPNGNYTVKVSF
-77 TYSYVGYKEVSST
+77 VGYREVVKKI
-90 RTLAESVTL
+90 E
-99 NQELTSSDVV
+99 
-109 INEFK
+109 INESQKLNIELVPTDVFIPI
-114 VEAEKG
+114 VTIEG
-120 DENTKSTQM
+120 ENEDGNTRDTDMSK
-129 GTVELDVEQIKNL
+129 VELDVEQLKTL
-142 PAFMGEVDVLKTIQ
+142 PAFMGEVDILKSIQ

-207 IKNVNLIKG
+207 IKNVNLVKG

-233 MKEGNDRNFHGA
+233 MKDGNAKKFQAD
-245 GGIGLIASRL
+245 GGIGVIASRL
-255 TLEGPVQKNKSSFIV
+255 TLQGPIQKNKSSFIV

-282 PFIKEDAPIK
+282 PFIKDDSPVK

-304 INYQVSDKDKLF
+304 LNYEISDKDRLY

-324 VFTYS
+324 VFTYV
-329 QAESGFTINIPWG
+329 QAESGFTVNIPWG
-342 NATAALRWNHIFS
+342 NATAALRWNHLFS

-368 YDFTFEGRQEDFS
+368 YDFQFEGRQEDFS

-398 YYPNPKNTIK
+398 YYPNPKHTIK
-408 FGVNYTYHTF
+408 FGANYTYHTF

-445 AIYFLDD
+445 ALYFLDD
-452 IELSPLLKINAGIR
+452 VELTSLLKMNIGFR
-466 LSSFQHVGPFK
+466 LSSFQHIGPFT
-477 RYIKDNEGNVLEE
+477 RYIKDNNDNIIET
-490 IEYDDFQSLKTYV
+490 IEYTGKKALKTYV
-503 RPEPRLTGRYTLNE
+503 RPEPRVTGRLILDEN
-517 SSSMKFGATLNYQYM
+517 SSFKFGSTLNYQYM

-542 PTDLWIPSTDI
+542 PTNLWIPSTDVI
-553 VKPQQASQ
+553 KPQQAIQ
-561 VNLGYFK
+561 FNMGYFR
-568 NFKKNT
+568 NFKNNMFET
-574 YEASVELYYKDL
+574 SVEVYYKDL
-586 RNLVEFKDGA
+586 QNLIEFKDGA

-601 VNDNIDNQLTFGKG
+601 VNDNIDNQVTFGDG

-620 ELFLKKSLGKL
+620 ELFIKKNKGKL
-631 TGWVGYT
+631 TGWIGYT
-638 WSRTMR
+638 WSKTFR
-644 QFDELNQG
+644 QFDELNNG
-652 REYPAKF
+652 NKYPAKF
-659 DRRHDLSITAS
+659 DRRHDLSITGA
-670 YNLGEKWTFGAI
+670 YRLNERWVFGAV

-697 YFIEGE
+697 YFVEGE

-720 RADISATYQGKKH
+720 RADISATWYGKKY
-733 KEYKDVATGEIKKVK
+733 KEFKNIETGEMEQVP
-748 KKFTSSWNFSVFN
+748 KKFTSNWNFSVFN
-761 LYNRRNPYFIYFDS
+761 LYNRKNPYFIYFDNT
-775 SGGFTQGTLDVSAIQ
+775 GNLTQGTLDVAAIQ
-790 VSLFPILPSVT
+790 VSLFPVLPSVT

>member
-1 MNVLILMRN
+1 MLKLKLTFFFVLISFVS
-10 FLSLLFFLFISLW
+10 FL
-23 GGTQNITISGTIKDS
+23 QNSTLSGSIKDS
-38 QSGETLIGATVFVN
+38 ETGELLIGASVFVE
-52 ELKIGASTNVY
+52 ELKQGISSNLY
-63 GFYSLTIPAGTYSV
+63 GFYSLTIPNGNYTVKVSF
-77 TYSYVGYKEVSST
+77 VGYREVVKKI
-90 RTLAESVTL
+90 E
-99 NQELTSSDVV
+99 
-109 INEFK
+109 INESQKLNIELVPTDVFIPI
-114 VEAEKG
+114 VTIEG
-120 DENTKSTQM
+120 ENEDGNTRDTDMSK
-129 GTVELDVEQIKNL
+129 VELDVEQLKTL
-142 PAFMGEVDVLKTIQ
+142 PAFMGEVDILKSIQ

-207 IKNVNLIKG
+207 IKNVNLVKG

-233 MKEGNDRNFHGA
+233 MKDGNAKKFQAD
-245 GGIGLIASRL
+245 GGIGVIASRL
-255 TLEGPVQKNKSSFIV
+255 TLQGPIQKNKSSFIV

-282 PFIKEDAPIK
+282 PFIKDDSPVK

-304 INYQVSDKDKLF
+304 LNYEISDKDRLY

-324 VFTYS
+324 VFTYV
-329 QAESGFTINIPWG
+329 QAESGFTVNIPWG
-342 NATAALRWNHIFS
+342 NATAALRWNHLFS

-368 YDFTFEGRQEDFS
+368 YDFQFEGRQEDFS

-398 YYPNPKNTIK
+398 YYPNPKHTIK
-408 FGVNYTYHTF
+408 FGANYTYHTF

-445 AIYFLDD
+445 ALYFLDD
-452 IELSPLLKINAGIR
+452 VELTSLLKMNIGFR
-466 LSSFQHVGPFK
+466 LSSFQHIGPFT
-477 RYIKDNEGNVLEE
+477 RYIKDNNDNIIET
-490 IEYDDFQSLKTYV
+490 IEYTGKKALKTYV
-503 RPEPRLTGRYTLNE
+503 RPEPRVTGRLILDEN
-517 SSSMKFGATLNYQYM
+517 SSFKFGSTLNYQYM

-542 PTDLWIPSTDI
+542 PTDLWIPSTDVI
-553 VKPQQASQ
+553 KPQQAIQ
-561 VNLGYFK
+561 FNMGYFR
-568 NFKKNT
+568 NFKNNMFET
-574 YEASVELYYKDL
+574 SVEVYYKDL
-586 RNLVEFKDGA
+586 QNLIEFKDAA

-601 VNDNIDNQLTFGKG
+601 VNDNIDNQVTFGDG

-620 ELFLKKSLGKL
+620 ELFIKKNKGKL
-631 TGWVGYT
+631 TGWIGYT
-638 WSRTMR
+638 WSKTFR
-644 QFDELNQG
+644 QFDELNNG
-652 REYPAKF
+652 NKYPAKF
-659 DRRHDLSITAS
+659 DRRHDLSITGA
-670 YNLGEKWTFGAI
+670 YRLNERWVFGAV

-697 YFIEGE
+697 YFVEGE

-720 RADISATYQGKKH
+720 RADISATWYGKKY
-733 KEYKDVATGEIKKVK
+733 KEFKNIETGEMEQVP
-748 KKFTSSWNFSVFN
+748 KKFTSNWNFSVFN
-761 LYNRRNPYFIYFDS
+761 LYNRKNPYFIYFDNT
-775 SGGFTQGTLDVSAIQ
+775 GNLTQGTLDVAAIQ
-790 VSLFPILPSVT
+790 VSLFPVLPSVT

>member
-1 MNVLILMRN
+1 MLKLKLTFFFVLISFVS
-10 FLSLLFFLFISLW
+10 FL
-23 GGTQNITISGTIKDS
+23 QNSTLSGSIKDS
-38 QSGETLIGATVFVN
+38 ETGELLIGASVFVE
-52 ELKIGASTNVY
+52 ELKQGISSNLY
-63 GFYSLTIPAGTYSV
+63 GFYSLTIPNGNYTVKVSF
-77 TYSYVGYKEVSST
+77 VGYREVVKKI
-90 RTLAESVTL
+90 E
-99 NQELTSSDVV
+99 
-109 INEFK
+109 INESQKLNIELVPTDVFIPI
-114 VEAEKG
+114 VTIEG
-120 DENTKSTQM
+120 ENEDGNTRDTDMSK
-129 GTVELDVEQIKNL
+129 VELDVEQLKTL
-142 PAFMGEVDVLKTIQ
+142 PAFMGEVDILKSIQ

-207 IKNVNLIKG
+207 IKNVNLVKG

-233 MKEGNDRNFHGA
+233 MKDGNAKKFQAD
-245 GGIGLIASRL
+245 GGIGVIASRL
-255 TLEGPVQKNKSSFIV
+255 TLQGPIQKNKSSFIV

-282 PFIKEDAPIK
+282 PFIKDDSPVK

-304 INYQVSDKDKLF
+304 LNYEISDKDRLY

-324 VFTYS
+324 AFTYV
-329 QAESGFTINIPWG
+329 QAESGFTVNIPWG
-342 NATAALRWNHIFS
+342 NATAALRWNHLFS

-368 YDFTFEGRQEDFS
+368 YDFQFEGRQEDFS

-398 YYPNPKNTIK
+398 YYPNPKHTIK
-408 FGVNYTYHTF
+408 FGANYTYHTF

-445 AIYFLDD
+445 ALYFLDD
-452 IELSPLLKINAGIR
+452 VELTSLLKMNIGFR
-466 LSSFQHVGPFK
+466 LSSFQHIGPFT
-477 RYIKDNEGNVLEE
+477 RYIKDNNDNIIET
-490 IEYDDFQSLKTYV
+490 IEYTGKKALKTYV
-503 RPEPRLTGRYTLNE
+503 RPEPRVTGRLILDEN
-517 SSSMKFGATLNYQYM
+517 SSFKFGSTLNYQYM

-542 PTDLWIPSTDI
+542 PTDLWIPSTDVI
-553 VKPQQASQ
+553 KPQQAIQ
-561 VNLGYFK
+561 FNMGYFR
-568 NFKKNT
+568 NFKNNMFET
-574 YEASVELYYKDL
+574 SVEVYYKDL
-586 RNLVEFKDGA
+586 QNLIEFKDGA

-601 VNDNIDNQLTFGKG
+601 VNDNIDNQVTFGDG

-620 ELFLKKSLGKL
+620 ELFIKKNKGKL
-631 TGWVGYT
+631 TGWIGYT
-638 WSRTMR
+638 WSKTFR
-644 QFDELNQG
+644 QFDELNNG
-652 REYPAKF
+652 NKYPAKF
-659 DRRHDLSITAS
+659 DRRHDLSITGA
-670 YNLGEKWTFGAI
+670 YRLNERWVFGAV

-697 YFIEGE
+697 YFVEGE

-720 RADISATYQGKKH
+720 RADISATWYGKKY
-733 KEYKDVATGEIKKVK
+733 KEFKNIETGEMEQVP
-748 KKFTSSWNFSVFN
+748 KKFTSNWNFSVFN
-761 LYNRRNPYFIYFDS
+761 LYNRKNPYFIYFDNT
-775 SGGFTQGTLDVSAIQ
+775 GNLTQGTLDVAAIQ
-790 VSLFPILPSVT
+790 VSLFPVLPSVT

>member
-1 MNVLILMRN
+1 MLKLKLTFFFVLISFVS
-10 FLSLLFFLFISLW
+10 FL
-23 GGTQNITISGTIKDS
+23 QNSTLSGSIKDS
-38 QSGETLIGATVFVN
+38 ETGELLIGASVFVE
-52 ELKIGASTNVY
+52 ELKQGISSNLY
-63 GFYSLTIPAGTYSV
+63 GFYSLTIPNGNYTVKVSF
-77 TYSYVGYKEVSST
+77 VGYREVVKKI
-90 RTLAESVTL
+90 E
-99 NQELTSSDVV
+99 
-109 INEFK
+109 INESQKLNIELVPTDVFIPI
-114 VEAEKG
+114 VTIEG
-120 DENTKSTQM
+120 ENEDGNTRDTDMSK
-129 GTVELDVEQIKNL
+129 VELDVEQLKTL
-142 PAFMGEVDVLKTIQ
+142 PAFMGEVDILKSIQ

-207 IKNVNLIKG
+207 IKNVNLVKG

-233 MKEGNDRNFHGA
+233 MKDGNAKKFQAD
-245 GGIGLIASRL
+245 GGIGVIASRL
-255 TLEGPVQKNKSSFIV
+255 TLQGPIQKNKSSFIV

-282 PFIKEDAPIK
+282 PFIKDDSPVK

-304 INYQVSDKDKLF
+304 LNYEISDKDRLY

-324 VFTYS
+324 VFTYV
-329 QAESGFTINIPWG
+329 QAESGFTVNIPWG
-342 NATAALRWNHIFS
+342 NATAALRWNHLFS

-368 YDFTFEGRQEDFS
+368 YDFQFEGRQEDFS

-398 YYPNPKNTIK
+398 YYPNPKHTIK
-408 FGVNYTYHTF
+408 FGANYTYHTF

-445 AIYFLDD
+445 ALYFLDD
-452 IELSPLLKINAGIR
+452 VELTSLLKMNIGFR
-466 LSSFQHVGPFK
+466 LSSFQHIGPFT
-477 RYIKDNEGNVLEE
+477 RYIKDNNDNIIET
-490 IEYDDFQSLKTYV
+490 IEYTGKKALKTYV
-503 RPEPRLTGRYTLNE
+503 RPEPRVTGRLILDEN
-517 SSSMKFGATLNYQYM
+517 SSFKFGSTLNYQYM

-542 PTDLWIPSTDI
+542 PTDLWIPSTDVI
-553 VKPQQASQ
+553 KPQQAIQ
-561 VNLGYFK
+561 FNMGYFR
-568 NFKKNT
+568 NFKNNMFET
-574 YEASVELYYKDL
+574 SVEVYYKDL
-586 RNLVEFKDGA
+586 QNLIAFKDGA

-601 VNDNIDNQLTFGKG
+601 VNDNIDNQVTFGDG

-620 ELFLKKSLGKL
+620 ELFIKKNKGKL
-631 TGWVGYT
+631 TGWIGYT
-638 WSRTMR
+638 WSKTFR
-644 QFDELNQG
+644 QFDELNNG
-652 REYPAKF
+652 NKYPAKF
-659 DRRHDLSITAS
+659 DRRHDLSITGA
-670 YNLGEKWTFGAI
+670 YRLNERWVFGAV

-697 YFIEGE
+697 YFVEGE

-720 RADISATYQGKKH
+720 RADISATWYGKKY
-733 KEYKDVATGEIKKVK
+733 KEFKNIETGEMEQVP
-748 KKFTSSWNFSVFN
+748 KKFTSNWNFSVFN
-761 LYNRRNPYFIYFDS
+761 LYNRKNPYFIYFDNT
-775 SGGFTQGTLDVSAIQ
+775 GNLTQGTLDVAAIQ
-790 VSLFPILPSVT
+790 VSLFPVLPSVT